1 MIRPQD
7 FRLLSVQAAAF
18 TPKTDDFK
26 SSRIFANLVQLF
38 STKYTGQIISSA
50 PPRKQIEISVGGIR
64 ITEKVTL
71 TSEDERW
78 KVEIVPRR
86 SDSYWNSQADND
98 GQEGLAKICRLCL
111 EPLQAYPI
119 ADDIQ
124 IGRLALIVRRWI
136 PLDDPAIALTSQFC
150 KPELV
155 DEKSG
160 TAPFRHSQDFQL
172 HNRKRY
178 ESGVKGVF
186 INSWIRCRSDV
197 RVHDQP
203 AITVEQDLNTLS
215 DELESNAFQR
225 DQIKEYFQWAVEEA
239 DSILRLYFPGSG

>member
-26 SSRIFANLVQLF
+26 SARIIANLVPL
-38 STKYTGQIISSA
+38 TLTRYNGQIISSA
-50 PPRKQIEISVGGIR
+50 PPKHIEIDVGGIR
-64 ITEKVTL
+64 IAEKVTL
-71 TSEDERW
+71 TSEDDRW
-78 KVEIVPRR
+78 KVEVVLRR
-86 SDSYWNSQADND
+86 SDSYWNSQGADD
-98 GQEGLAKICRLCL
+98 GQEGLAKTCRLCL
-111 EPLQAYPI
+111 EPLQSYPI

-136 PLDDPAIALTSQFC
+136 PLDDPATALTAQFC
-150 KPELV
+150 KSELV

-160 TAPFRHSQDFQL
+160 TAPFRHSHDFQL

-186 INSWIRCRSDV
+186 INSWVRCRSDV
-197 RVHDQP
+197 RIHDQP

-215 DELESNAFQR
+215 EELESRAFHR
-225 DQIKEYFQWAVEEA
+225 NQIEEYFGWAVEEA
-239 DSILRLYFPGSG
+239 DRILDLYFPGSG